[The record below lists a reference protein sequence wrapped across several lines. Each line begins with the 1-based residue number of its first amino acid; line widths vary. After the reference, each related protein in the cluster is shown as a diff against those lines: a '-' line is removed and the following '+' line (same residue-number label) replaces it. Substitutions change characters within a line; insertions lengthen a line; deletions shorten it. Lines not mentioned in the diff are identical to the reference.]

1 MLSKEEDKKI
11 SGPNQPDS
19 TIKYNVFQN
28 ELNID
33 PSSQIYKFCQLKSEI
48 NTQNENGWTP
58 IYRAIIANNL
68 EALYEL
74 LKMGADPNITNNLGE
89 TPLYLSVDINN
100 YDALIILLQYKADC
114 NIAKKNG
121 NTPLHLA
128 TKRNKISFISALLRN
143 DANPNI
149 VNKLYSQTA
158 THLAIINKVDE
169 CTLNEFNACKADIY
183 NIKDKYDKTPFDYVK
198 DVGDQ
203 NYMNLLIKIF
213 GKDSNKNNFRANKRT
228 TWDGFI
234 PNEIED
240 NTETT
245 PVKINYADRNNS
257 NFVSL
262 SKNVFI
268 SFDENDIYKNNGTVV
283 INNIN
288 TNDEHKNL
296 TYNTNSNKS
305 ESQNNKENID
315 INKNSVEK
323 VRNTSNKKESKINI
337 DIDIYNTEPIKNK
350 KLDVNEMNQNN
361 NNNNTKKKEENK
373 NTISDTVKKLNMSDN
388 SELTSNFNFSTPLE
402 NNYSIS
408 YQNSKINQNN
418 DNSGINSNLFNFEN
432 RMSSIMSN
440 NSKRNNNSIPTS
452 HSQTRKDINEMNPL
466 EMINQVITTSNNS
479 NIFSELQIN
488 SMINKNT
495 ISDEDNKT
503 IQDNISNIN
512 NNILLNDSLEYSK
525 SKSHIIMEQ
534 TNKKQ
539 KEEINSNN
547 KNEYIDIENI
557 NGLNITINE
566 YEDNNKNNDNI
577 KSNNQHRQLSYHNK
591 PTNNNNNN
599 KENVMPNLNISKRNS
614 NTSSNSFN
622 NKKMTI
628 RNSTI
633 QNELLTTVPS
643 SFIQGENNSSSNAN
657 VLFKQKLYKNNPTQP
672 EYQKEKMSKDLLIG
686 DSYQNNIKNYNTYD
700 TFKQNQNLKNSRM
713 HNNKSTLSGPPN
725 INNFIYSFSNN
736 SYSNM
741 NNKTNKF
748 PSLKLSEIEN
758 VNYNNNSFLSRNM
771 INKSEE
777 LNLCSPQNIP
787 NELLTRLREWLISCD
802 LLCYYNLLI
811 KNDIYDIDLYIHN
824 LKNNKINISY
834 KDIEDI
840 GIKKPGHI
848 FRFLLK
854 LQIDTGIL
862 DSQIYNSLTNKF
874 NSNILT
880 TIGLTASTNIIKCC
894 GITLFKQNGNGEKT
908 ICNNNNICCDA
919 SSSSIN
925 NNYNYNDIFGFLKY
939 KGLLEYKENFIHNGF
954 DQIDFI
960 FIQLFSNFKFNKEII
975 NDYMHIYAENDK
987 KIVLQKLYEEKKRI
1001 ALELG
1006 LNYDINE
1013 EEKILNTE
1021 NDNNHN
1027 SNDFDISCSIF

>member
-1 MLSKEEDKKI
+1 MFSKEEDKKKSDEI
-11 SGPNQPDS
+11 KTES

-28 ELNID
+28 ESNIA
-33 PSSQIYKFCQLKSEI
+33 PSSEI
-48 NTQNENGWTP
+48 NTFCKYETDINSQNENGWTP

-89 TPLYLSVDINN
+89 SPLYLSVDINN

-128 TKRNKISFISALLRN
+128 TKRNKTSFISALLRN

-149 VNKLYSQTA
+149 ANKLYSQTA
-158 THLAIINKVDE
+158 MHLAIINKVDE
-169 CTLNEFNACKADIY
+169 STLNEFHACKADIY

-198 DVGDQ
+198 DLGDQ
-203 NYMNLLIKIF
+203 NYINLLITIF
-213 GKDSNKNNFRANKRT
+213 GKDSNKNNFRGNHRT
-228 TWDGFI
+228 TWDGCI

-240 NTETT
+240 NEETT
-245 PVKINYADRNNS
+245 PVKVSYADRNNS
-257 NFVSL
+257 NFISL

-268 SFDENDIYKNNGTVV
+268 SFDENDLNKNNGTVI
-283 INNIN
+283 INN
-288 TNDEHKNL
+288 TNDENKNII
-296 TYNTNSNKS
+296 YNANSIKS
-305 ESQNNKENID
+305 ESQNNNYENNKENND
-315 INKNSVEK
+315 INTSLKKS
-323 VRNTSNKKESKINI
+323 RNTSNKKQSKIDLNI
-337 DIDIYNTEPIKNK
+337 SNTEPAKNK
-350 KLDVNEMNQNN
+350 KTNLNEINQSNN
-361 NNNNTKKKEENK
+361 NDVINEENK
-373 NTISDTVKKLNMSDN
+373 NNASDTVKKSNMSNN
-388 SELTSNFNFSTPLE
+388 SELTSNFNFSMPLE

-408 YQNSKINQNN
+408 YRNSKINQNN
-418 DNSGINSNLFNFEN
+418 ENSRTNSNLFNFEN
-432 RMSSIMSN
+432 RMSSIVSN
-440 NSKRNNNSIPTS
+440 NSRKNNNSLPTS
-452 HSQTRKDINEMNPL
+452 HSQTRKEINEMNPL

-495 ISDEDNKT
+495 ITDEDNKT

-525 SKSHIIMEQ
+525 SNAHIILEQ
-534 TNKKQ
+534 SNKK
-539 KEEINSNN
+539 KTIENNSNN
-547 KNEYIDIENI
+547 KNEYIDVDNI

-566 YEDNNKNNDNI
+566 YEDTNKNNENI
-577 KSNNQHRQLSYHNK
+577 KSNNQHRILSYHNK
-591 PTNNNNNN
+591 PSNNND
-599 KENVMPNLNISKRNS
+599 KENVMPNGFISKRNS
-614 NTSSNSFN
+614 NTSSNNYSFN
-622 NKKMTI
+622 NSKKMSI

-633 QNELLTTVPS
+633 QNELLTTVPNS
-643 SFIQGENNSSSNAN
+643 IVQGDNNSN
-657 VLFKQKLYKNNPTQP
+657 VNVVIKQKIFKNNSTLPEPETQR
-672 EYQKEKMSKDLLIG
+672 EKTTKESILEDN
-686 DSYQNNIKNYNTYD
+686 QNNIQNYNTYD
-700 TFKQNQNLKNSRM
+700 ANKQNQNIKNSRIY
-713 HNNKSTLSGPPN
+713 NNKSSLSGAPN
-725 INNFIYSFSNN
+725 LNNFIYSFSNN
-736 SYSNM
+736 SYSNC
-741 NNKTNKF
+741 NNKSNKF

-758 VNYNNNSFLSRNM
+758 VNYNNNSFLSKNM
-771 INKSEE
+771 NNKSEE

-862 DSQIYNSLTNKF
+862 DPRIYDALTNKF

-894 GITLFKQNGNGEKT
+894 GITLFKQNGGGENINCK
-908 ICNNNNICCDA
+908 NNICCD
-919 SSSSIN
+919 SSTSSFN
-925 NNYNYNDIFGFLKY
+925 KNYYYNDIFGFLKY
-939 KGLLEYKENFIHNGF
+939 KDLLDYKENFIHNGF

-960 FIQLFSNFKFNKEII
+960 FIQLFSNFKFNKEIL
-975 NDYMHIYAENDK
+975 NDYMHIYSENDK
-987 KIVLQKLYEEKKRI
+987 NKVIQKLYEEKKRI
-1001 ALELG
+1001 ALELS

-1013 EEKILNTE
+1013 EDKILNTY
-1021 NDNNHN
+1021 NGINNN
-1027 SNDFDISCSIF
+1027 SNDLDISCCIF

>member
-48 NTQNENGWTP
+48 NTQNENGWSP

-315 INKNSVEK
+315 INKNSDEK
-323 VRNTSNKKESKINI
+323 VGNTSNKKESKINI

-402 NNYSIS
+402 NNYSRS

-503 IQDNISNIN
+503 IQDNIS
-512 NNILLNDSLEYSK
+512 
-525 SKSHIIMEQ
+525 
-534 TNKKQ
+534 
-539 KEEINSNN
+539 
-547 KNEYIDIENI
+547 
-557 NGLNITINE
+557 
-566 YEDNNKNNDNI
+566 
-577 KSNNQHRQLSYHNK
+577 
-591 PTNNNNNN
+591 
-599 KENVMPNLNISKRNS
+599 
-614 NTSSNSFN
+614 
-622 NKKMTI
+622 
-628 RNSTI
+628 
-633 QNELLTTVPS
+633 
-643 SFIQGENNSSSNAN
+643 
-657 VLFKQKLYKNNPTQP
+657 
-672 EYQKEKMSKDLLIG
+672 
-686 DSYQNNIKNYNTYD
+686 
-700 TFKQNQNLKNSRM
+700 
-713 HNNKSTLSGPPN
+713 
-725 INNFIYSFSNN
+725 
-736 SYSNM
+736 
-741 NNKTNKF
+741 KT
-748 PSLKLSEIEN
+748 
-758 VNYNNNSFLSRNM
+758 
-771 INKSEE
+771 
-777 LNLCSPQNIP
+777 
-787 NELLTRLREWLISCD
+787 
-802 LLCYYNLLI
+802 
-811 KNDIYDIDLYIHN
+811 
-824 LKNNKINISY
+824 
-834 KDIEDI
+834 
-840 GIKKPGHI
+840 
-848 FRFLLK
+848 
-854 LQIDTGIL
+854 
-862 DSQIYNSLTNKF
+862 
-874 NSNILT
+874 
-880 TIGLTASTNIIKCC
+880 
-894 GITLFKQNGNGEKT
+894 
-908 ICNNNNICCDA
+908 
-919 SSSSIN
+919 
-925 NNYNYNDIFGFLKY
+925 
-939 KGLLEYKENFIHNGF
+939 
-954 DQIDFI
+954 
-960 FIQLFSNFKFNKEII
+960 
-975 NDYMHIYAENDK
+975 
-987 KIVLQKLYEEKKRI
+987 
-1001 ALELG
+1001 
-1006 LNYDINE
+1006 
-1013 EEKILNTE
+1013 
-1021 NDNNHN
+1021 
-1027 SNDFDISCSIF
+1027 